1 MKIDTHHVPE
11 SAHGWKD
18 VWAPSAI
25 PFNEL
30 YPTPIEM
37 SLEQIEEL
45 KRGFVASTKLS
56 KQAGYD
62 VIEIHNAHGSVGL
75 RRIALTCQL
84 PAAQLPEP
92 GLEQADGQVRR
103 LAGERAYRSHVLAAD
118 LAAHASVAR
127 GRRARPRRVRRPA
140 VLPHLSLGLGSGG
153 REGARAD
160 CGKC

>member
-62 VIEIHNAHGSVGL
+62 VIEIHNAHGSVE
-75 RRIALTCQL
+75 RSIDNADALAICCTT
-84 PAAQLPEP
+84 
-92 GLEQADGQVRR
+92 
-103 LAGERAYRSHVLAAD
+103 S
-118 LAAHASVAR
+118 S
-127 GRRARPRRVRRPA
+127 ARPRTSGPTSTEARWRTCVSFA
-140 VLPHLSLGLGSGG
+140 SLS
-153 REGARAD
+153 
-160 CGKC
+160 C